1 MGEDTVLDVKKKRG
15 GGWGMIRNLG
25 GDMVGNIRK
34 TVGDME
40 V

>member
-1 MGEDTVLDVKKKRG
+1 MGEDTVLDVEKRG
-15 GGWGMIRNLG
+15 GGGMIRNLG

>member
-1 MGEDTVLDVKKKRG
+1 MGEDTVLDVKKKG
-15 GGWGMIRNLG
+15 GGMIRNLV

>member
-15 GGWGMIRNLG
+15 GGMIRNLV